1 MKWSTTATRLRNKG
15 LPPAPSPSCWRITRA
30 QRASSGGTGTTCGT
44 SSRLEMEM
52 EQHVQTSNGTHKVT
66 NFHLTHLTT
75 FNSLC
80 EVMCRGILPQK
91 FLDRWCSINPYIV
104 RLRGHFHGLGR
115 HHIEDVGEM
124 LNREGKI
131 PLASYKYAISLHATS
146 PTGWFWWSDGKGV
159 PPGLQAAS
167 VSA

>member
-1 MKWSTTATRLRNKG
+1 
-15 LPPAPSPSCWRITRA
+15 
-30 QRASSGGTGTTCGT
+30 
-44 SSRLEMEM
+44 MEM

-75 FNSLC
+75 FLHLFLSC

-131 PLASYKYAISLHATS
+131 PL
-146 PTGWFWWSDGKGV
+146 
-159 PPGLQAAS
+159 
-167 VSA
+167 VSF